1 MQEQS
6 PSMVKITGYWMLIWF
21 FFFHFFLMK
30 CHHLINSEHGSR
42 TNSRLENVRHYLST
56 LDRSPWF
63 NSMHVHSP
71 LENLSLHQSEWD
83 APQQN
88 ISPVINLN
96 GGHPTICIPPFL
108 PCTHNQC
115 HRSHVFY
122 IDLNGAWDFA
132 RRWVIPKS
140 FDPHISMNWRGPRV
154 GPTRPC
160 TNSLDEHVR
169 TWYVL
174 YHHHHQ
180 RIVQLC

>member
-1 MQEQS
+1 MDS
-6 PSMVKITGYWMLIWF
+6 LYWIDNIPKTSLNRTKRRWSRDAGTVSFYGENHWILNAYLV
-21 FFFHFFLMK
+21 FFFHFFMMK

-83 APQQN
+83 TPQQN

-122 IDLNGAWDFA
+122 IDLNGA
-132 RRWVIPKS
+132 
-140 FDPHISMNWRGPRV
+140 
-154 GPTRPC
+154 
-160 TNSLDEHVR
+160 
-169 TWYVL
+169 
-174 YHHHHQ
+174 
-180 RIVQLC
+180 